1 MGQKADK
8 VPLRRSPLRTSPNL
22 KSGPKMDCYR
32 TSLFFTFGALFA
44 HLHFPTITHRI
55 IMVCSK
61 KNRDKCKPH
70 NTRGV
75 HREPYVLR
83 LVEVGGDLPV
93 RQRFEKG
100 FCQLMIKQK

>member
-1 MGQKADK
+1 
-8 VPLRRSPLRTSPNL
+8 
-22 KSGPKMDCYR
+22 
-32 TSLFFTFGALFA
+32 
-44 HLHFPTITHRI
+44 
-55 IMVCSK
+55 MVCSK
-61 KNRDKCKPH
+61 KYRDKCKPH

-100 FCQLMIKQK
+100 FCQLMIKQKTII

>member
-1 MGQKADK
+1 MYYYFMVIFKKPFNTISSIHAHE
-8 VPLRRSPLRTSPNL
+8 STN
-22 KSGPKMDCYR
+22 
-32 TSLFFTFGALFA
+32 TALFA

-61 KNRDKCKPH
+61 KYRDKCKPH

-75 HREPYVLR
+75 HREPNVLR

-93 RQRFEKG
+93 
-100 FCQLMIKQK
+100 